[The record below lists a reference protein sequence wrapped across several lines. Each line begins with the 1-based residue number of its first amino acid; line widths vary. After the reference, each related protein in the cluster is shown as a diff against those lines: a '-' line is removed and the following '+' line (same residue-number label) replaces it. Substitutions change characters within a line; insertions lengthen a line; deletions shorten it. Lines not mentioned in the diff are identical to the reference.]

1 LEAAINEALTRG
13 VPHPNAVRL
22 SLERRREQ
30 REQAPPLAIALPEDP
45 RVRELV
51 VRPHKLDDY
60 DQLQDHP
67 HSGDDDDSN
76 E

>member
-30 REQAPPLAIALPEDP
+30 REQAPPLALSLPEDP

-60 DQLQDHP
+60 DRLQSHEEDN
-67 HSGDDDDSN
+67 DDRN
-76 E
+76 A